1 MTKGKKSKITKAKS
15 KPPKEKK
22 AKPVMGSWPLGYIVH
37 SLGGI
42 GMSLRSDLS
51 RKEARTRTSRKTGKV
66 THYTDWRGNGL
77 LFRKTGSTDLTEMA
91 RVLEEAGYIEPGL
104 VKRDYLEATSQV
116 QDIIKAEI
124 NNPGST
130 EPTYSEDFDEMMQR
144 QADARADAERDDAL
158 IKSFSVDDMEEAGGG
173 EYDAEQ
179 QAVFAQLAEEAE
191 ALGIDVDNLREQF
204 YDESNPE
211 WSQKEYDQALTE
223 ALKQAIARVAGQAQG
238 DDASGARDGGQSGVE
253 ADPVAPGA
261 GSDRADGPDQAV
273 QAEGLKAQ
281 AEKALKSGDLN
292 EFLRLNRLLKAQQV
306 EGLGDLSDGGVLR
319 HEKGG
324 RWAMVLPDVDGGG
337 KWRIQRFDKRGFS
350 GHYVFNTQGDAAEAA
365 IQEGY
370 TQREDDAINRL
381 EGTPEFVRGN
391 FVTELIGKVNAGT
404 LTHDEADRLI
414 AEYDAKGAT
423 GKDLFGA
430 RPEDV
435 GSAKQDLEAKRKALV
450 DLEDRIVSL
459 AGLAPGFVEDALRSR
474 KVPKALKDERDQ
486 LREDIRQMREQVA
499 KLDMPVKDM
508 EAYIKV
514 AADSIADLRKTDVYR
529 VLVESN
535 RAALRQDIATY
546 IKANR
551 PDLAKEVDDVLAEQD
566 AEAKPALSLAVESEA
581 DAQAK
586 AEREAKALADEQ
598 KAKADEQARLK
609 REANKREADARAAE
623 ILAEREAAKKA
634 EVDAA
639 ADDFALGQEPPKP
652 VDKKV
657 AAKDLAGQ
665 KDIFGGA
672 TPFADPL
679 TLTERQLN
687 SLRGKPITMKAQTE
701 DGQVASWE
709 IDAAEAVQSLRSR
722 EATIQQLVRCL
733 S

>member
-273 QAEGLKAQ
+273 QAEGLNGDLVGRTKYPDGRSVPVEGDDVYTLASGFGGMAAGIQGEVRRGKNGLFVAITGSGGMLGERTTQKRAELTRDWTLKGEDHPRNIQSRESAAKLKADTARRH
-281 AEKALKSGDLN
+281 AEREAELSEAATRNGTLDPTKVKLGDVLEMPDGSLVVAAETDDKGGIYARPMDDDSPRGIGNDMRGIKTRRDVKLPADGTQTIREDGIKKALFADGWQEVHWN
-292 EFLRLNRLLKAQQV
+292 E
-306 EGLGDLSDGGVLR
+306 G
-319 HEKGG
+319 
-324 RWAMVLPDVDGGG
+324 
-337 KWRIQRFDKRGFS
+337 
-350 GHYVFNTQGDAAEAA
+350 AER
-365 IQEGY
+365 Y
-370 TQREDDAINRL
+370 DR
-381 EGTPEFVRGN
+381 
-391 FVTELIGKVNAGT
+391 VT
-404 LTHDEADRLI
+404 
-414 AEYDAKGAT
+414 
-423 GKDLFGA
+423 
-430 RPEDV
+430 
-435 GSAKQDLEAKRKALV
+435 
-450 DLEDRIVSL
+450 
-459 AGLAPGFVEDALRSR
+459 
-474 KVPKALKDERDQ
+474 
-486 LREDIRQMREQVA
+486 
-499 KLDMPVKDM
+499 
-508 EAYIKV
+508 
-514 AADSIADLRKTDVYR
+514 
-529 VLVESN
+529 
-535 RAALRQDIATY
+535 
-546 IKANR
+546 
-551 PDLAKEVDDVLAEQD
+551 
-566 AEAKPALSLAVESEA
+566 PALALHAESEA

-586 AEREAKALADEQ
+586 AKREADALAAEQ